1 MRQWRVR
8 GGGVRRHPR
17 SARVLSGPPRAA
29 LLPQSSAMNEDQ
41 VQKQIEQ
48 MVKFIRQEAVE
59 KAREIH
65 VKAEEEFNIEKLRMV
80 EAEKARIR
88 AEYERKEKDIEVTK
102 RM

>member
-1 MRQWRVR
+1 MDE
-8 GGGVRRHPR
+8 
-17 SARVLSGPPRAA
+17 
-29 LLPQSSAMNEDQ
+29 NQ

-88 AEYERKEKDIEVTK
+88 SEFERKEKEIDVQK
-102 RM
+102 RMCGRGRAVSG

>member
-1 MRQWRVR
+1 
-8 GGGVRRHPR
+8 
-17 SARVLSGPPRAA
+17 
-29 LLPQSSAMNEDQ
+29 MNEDQ
-41 VQKQIEQ
+41 VSKQIDQ

-88 AEYERKEKDIEVTK
+88 AEYEKKEKDIEIQK
-102 RM
+102 RMCGAGAGSGAGAGGAGGQACPACPGTLRAPASRR

>member
-1 MRQWRVR
+1 
-8 GGGVRRHPR
+8 
-17 SARVLSGPPRAA
+17 
-29 LLPQSSAMNEDQ
+29 
-41 VQKQIEQ
+41 

-88 AEYERKEKDIEVTK
+88 AEYERKEKDIEITK
-102 RM
+102 RMYGALASGRVKRGTGQVVKRSVLPASPLRRRSDRRAG

>member
-1 MRQWRVR
+1 MQ
-8 GGGVRRHPR
+8 
-17 SARVLSGPPRAA
+17 
-29 LLPQSSAMNEDQ
+29 EEQ

-88 AEYERKEKDIEVTK
+88 SEYERKEKDIEITK
-102 RM
+102 RMYGARGARAPGGGA